1 MTGLE
6 ILEGLSFVDPRY
18 IAEAENARFQKG
30 TSWMKWLSMAACLCI
45 VTVGVF
51 AYGQVMRQSTKDAL
65 TEMSAAP
72 AAAPEMND
80 KAEAAGSE
88 ECAPEATEA
97 PAGEQKPIASA
108 VLRVTK
114 LREDGFEAVVEEGT
128 DLLEAGMQV
137 RVVLADGVYGASQ
150 TDTESGTLNI
160 GPDALLLAENG
171 TYDPETNT
179 LYVVEISPAE

>member
-30 TSWMKWLSMAACLCI
+30 PAWMKWLSMAACLCI
-45 VTVGVF
+45 LIVGAF
-51 AYGQVMRQSTKDAL
+51 AYGQVMGRSTKDAL
-65 TEMSAAP
+65 TEMSMAP
-72 AAAPEMND
+72 AASPEMNG

-88 ECAPEATEA
+88 ECAPESAEIE
-97 PAGEQKPIASA
+97 AGELQPVASA

-114 LREDGFEAVVEEGT
+114 LREDGFEAVVEENT

-137 RVVLADGVYGASQ
+137 LVILDLGQTYGTNQAAAS
-150 TDTESGTLNI
+150 DLHI

-179 LYVVEISPAE
+179 LYVSEISPAE

>member
-45 VTVGVF
+45 LIIGAF
-51 AYGQVMRQSTKDAL
+51 AYGQVMGRSTKDAL
-65 TEMSAAP
+65 TEMSMAP

-88 ECAPEATEA
+88 ECAPEAAEA

-114 LREDGFEAVVEEGT
+114 LRENGFEAVVEEGT
-128 DLLEAGMQV
+128 ELLEAGMQV
-137 RVVLADGVYGASQ
+137 RVVLADGVYGAGQ

-160 GPDALLLAENG
+160 EPDALLLAENG

-179 LYVVEISPAE
+179 LYVTEVFPSE

>member
-30 TSWMKWLSMAACLCI
+30 PAWMKWLSMAACLCI
-45 VTVGVF
+45 LIVGAF
-51 AYGQVMRQSTKDAL
+51 AYGQVMGRSTKDAL
-65 TEMSAAP
+65 TEMSMAP
-72 AAAPEMND
+72 AAAPEMNG

-88 ECAPEATEA
+88 ECAPESAEIE
-97 PAGEQKPIASA
+97 AGELQPVASA

-114 LREDGFEAVVEEGT
+114 LREDGFEAVVEENT

-137 RVVLADGVYGASQ
+137 LVILKDPVYGAGQS
-150 TDTESGTLNI
+150 DLAI
-160 GPDALLLAENG
+160 CPDALLLAENG

-179 LYVVEISPAE
+179 LYVSEISPAE